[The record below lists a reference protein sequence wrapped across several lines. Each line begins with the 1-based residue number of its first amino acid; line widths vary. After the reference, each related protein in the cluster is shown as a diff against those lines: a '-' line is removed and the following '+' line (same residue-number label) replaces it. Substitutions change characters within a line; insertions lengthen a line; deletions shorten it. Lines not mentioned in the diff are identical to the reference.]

1 MRGIKI
7 TRYGVR
13 PFRLTTVK
21 PGNGIGIMFL
31 RELSNAEAPEDGLLD
46 TTSFV
51 EFTRDTGMV
60 SKIGE
65 LFSCWCRS
73 DLPNRPLLEGCPL
86 WRPKFSG
93 TRLSPS
99 LHKFE
104 RFIVASALEI
114 VRQARIDRAGQ
125 CGCQFVDLFRN
136 GA

>member
-1 MRGIKI
+1 M
-7 TRYGVR
+7 Y
-13 PFRLTTVK
+13 
-21 PGNGIGIMFL
+21 L
-31 RELSNAEAPEDGLLD
+31 RELSNAEVPEDGLLD
-46 TTSFV
+46 TKSFV
-51 EFTRDTGMV
+51 AFTRDTGGMV

-65 LFSCWCRS
+65 LYPCRWQERFTE
-73 DLPNRPLLEGCPL
+73 LPVSGGMPSVASEIL
-86 WRPKFSG
+86 G

-99 LHKFE
+99 LHEFE